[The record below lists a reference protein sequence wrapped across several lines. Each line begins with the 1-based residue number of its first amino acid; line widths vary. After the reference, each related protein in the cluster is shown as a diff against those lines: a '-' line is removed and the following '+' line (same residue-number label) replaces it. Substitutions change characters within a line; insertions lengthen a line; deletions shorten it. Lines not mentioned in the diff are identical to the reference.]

1 MKAAAFGSSTA
12 AAAAMKRDTDAMI
25 IVCRPQ
31 PAARLGVGKWQR
43 AGQSRMVAGEV
54 GGNVGVAWGDQCLF
68 QG

>member
-43 AGQSRMVAGEV
+43 AGKT
-54 GGNVGVAWGDQCLF
+54 GNFSIVKYFGDESS
-68 QG
+68 